1 MTRVGRTREGVDAG
15 CDATSGD
22 EGERAVDT
30 VSSRRVV
37 VVARAVGF
45 GLGRDDDDDGGC
57 ASAVGAA
64 V

>member
-1 MTRVGRTREGVDAG
+1 VTTREGVDAG

-22 EGERAVDT
+22 EGDT
-30 VSSRRVV
+30 PVV
-37 VVARAVGF
+37 VDPVASRLVVFVGRGRGRGR
-45 GLGRDDDDDGGC
+45 GLDGGC

>member
-1 MTRVGRTREGVDAG
+1 MTRERWTREGVDAG

-37 VVARAVGF
+37 VVARVVGL